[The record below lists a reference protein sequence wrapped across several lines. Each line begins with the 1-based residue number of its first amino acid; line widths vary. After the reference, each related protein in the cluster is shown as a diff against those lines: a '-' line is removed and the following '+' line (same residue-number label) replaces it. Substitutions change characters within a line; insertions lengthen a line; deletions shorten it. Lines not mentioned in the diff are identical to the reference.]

1 MFFMLKIWG
10 NWNFTDVIVMLNKIF
25 DELNSQVSSELILL
39 IGGILIIVLITI
51 NLYKNYMFNTY
62 YSLNNSEIPDFNQSI
77 NKVSGRFKNF

>member
-39 IGGILIIVLITI
+39 IGGILVIVLITI

-62 YSLNNSEIPDFNQSI
+62 HSLNNSEIPDFNQSI
-77 NKVSGRFKNF
+77 NKLSGRFKNF

>member
-1 MFFMLKIWG
+1 MG
-10 NWNFTDVIVMLNKIF
+10 NWNFTYVIVMLNKIF

>member
-1 MFFMLKIWG
+1 
-10 NWNFTDVIVMLNKIF
+10 MLNKIF

>member
-1 MFFMLKIWG
+1 MG